1 MIEIKGLNKV
11 YRRGKSDVNALVDIN
26 LKIEEGDFLAL
37 AGPSGSGKTTFLNIL
52 GCLDTPTNG
61 EVLIKGKDI
70 AKMSPKEKT
79 VYRRNEIGY
88 IFQNFNLIPTLS
100 VFENVE
106 YPLLLTKL
114 KKAERKKL
122 VLEALDQVKLSH
134 RTHHFPKELSGGEL
148 QRVSIARALVK
159 KPTIILADEPTANLD
174 FETGKQIIDL
184 MKKLN
189 TENNATFIFSSHDD
203 QLLNNVKMI
212 IKLRDG
218 KMPV

>member
-11 YRRGKSDVNALVDIN
+11 YRRGKTDVNALVDIN
-26 LKIEEGDFLAL
+26 LKIEEGDFLAVS
-37 AGPSGSGKTTFLNIL
+37 GPSGSGKTTFLNIL
-52 GCLDTPTNG
+52 GCLDTPTDG
-61 EVLIKGKDI
+61 EVVINGKDI
-70 AKMSPKEKT
+70 AKLSPKEKT

-114 KKAERKKL
+114 KKGERKKL
-122 VLEALDQVKLSH
+122 VLEALGQVNLSH
-134 RTHHFPKELSGGEL
+134 RIQHFPNELSGGEL

-174 FETGKQIIDL
+174 FETGQQIIDL

-189 TENNATFIFSSHDD
+189 TENKATFIFSSHDE
-203 QLLNNVKMI
+203 QLLNSVKMV

-218 KMPV
+218 KMCC

>member
-11 YRRGKSDVNALVDIN
+11 YRRGKSDVDALVDIN
-26 LKIEEGDFLAL
+26 LQIQEGDFLAL

-52 GCLDTPTNG
+52 GCLDAPSAG
-61 EVLIKGKDI
+61 EVLIDGKDI
-70 AKMSPKEKT
+70 AKLSSKEKT
-79 VYRRNEIGY
+79 VYRRNKIGY

-114 KKAERKKL
+114 KKSERKKL
-122 VLEALDQVKLSH
+122 VLEALEQVKLSH
-134 RTHHFPKELSGGEL
+134 RIDHFPKELSGGEL

-174 FETGKQIIDL
+174 FETGQQIIDL

-189 TENNATFIFSSHDD
+189 AEHNATFIFSSHDD
-203 QLLNNVKMI
+203 QLLNSVKMV

-218 KMPV
+218 KMCV